1 MTKFKY
7 PNSDKTVGVGWI
19 NGLWMFLFG
28 GVYLVYKGLWRH
40 ILVLFAINLTIVF
53 SADNP
58 EDGVTATWI
67 TNLVYAFLIPGILKN
82 RYREKGYG
90 EIE

>member
-28 GVYLVYKGLWRH
+28 CIYLVYKGLWRH
-40 ILVLFAINLTIVF
+40 ILVLFAINLIIVF
-53 SADNP
+53 SADNLEAGSNYNMDYGPRVRVSDSRNP
-58 EDGVTATWI
+58 EKPLQGKRLRGD
-67 TNLVYAFLIPGILKN
+67 
-82 RYREKGYG
+82 
-90 EIE
+90 